1 MEAIEMKRNLKV
13 RKQFIL
19 DPAKIKTVRKIVE
32 AKTDTEAID
41 RALDHIIANSR
52 IEAMLKSIKGKGKI
66 RDVYQRIS
74 G

>member
-1 MEAIEMKRNLKV
+1 MKRNLKV
-13 RKQFIL
+13 RKQFIP
-19 DPAKIKTVRKIVE
+19 DPDKIRTVRKIVA